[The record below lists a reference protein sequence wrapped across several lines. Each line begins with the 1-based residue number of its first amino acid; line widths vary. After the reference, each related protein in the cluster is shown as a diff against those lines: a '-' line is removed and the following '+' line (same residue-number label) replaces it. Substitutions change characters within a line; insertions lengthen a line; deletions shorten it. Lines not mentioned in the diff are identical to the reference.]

1 MIEFLIGLGF
11 GVGLIFIIICCIAIK
26 EESRDDK

>member
-11 GVGLIFIIICCIAIK
+11 AVGLIFIIICCIAA
-26 EESRDDK
+26 SQADDDE